1 MKLKRWMTAGAA
13 GVFLFCAGVAMTART
28 TSRVEQEK
36 KFSIVDL
43 AWIAGS
49 WQTAASGRMQV
60 EEHWTAVAGGS
71 MIGMGRTVAGGKTV
85 FYEYLR
91 IEERADGVFYVA
103 HPKARPGTDFKLTKS
118 EGQEA
123 VFENP
128 EHDFPKKII
137 YRKNADGS
145 LFARVEGPRN
155 GQTAGEDFNYLP
167 MKK

>member
-1 MKLKRWMTAGAA
+1 MKSRMWAKAGTAGTDLAIAA
-13 GVFLFCAGVAMTART
+13 VTMAAIANHAAA
-28 TSRVEQEK
+28 QEK
-36 KFSIVDL
+36 KFSIADL

-49 WQTAASGRMQV
+49 WQTALGGRTLI
-60 EEHWTAVAGGS
+60 EEHWTAAAGGT
-71 MIGMGRTVAGGKTV
+71 MIGMGRTLAGGKTV

-91 IEERADGVFYVA
+91 IEERPDGVFYVA
-103 HPKARPGTDFKLTKS
+103 HPKARPGTDFKLTKI

-123 VFENP
+123 WFENP

-145 LFARVEGPRN
+145 LFARIEGPRN
-155 GQTAGEDFNYLP
+155 GQIVGEDFKYLA